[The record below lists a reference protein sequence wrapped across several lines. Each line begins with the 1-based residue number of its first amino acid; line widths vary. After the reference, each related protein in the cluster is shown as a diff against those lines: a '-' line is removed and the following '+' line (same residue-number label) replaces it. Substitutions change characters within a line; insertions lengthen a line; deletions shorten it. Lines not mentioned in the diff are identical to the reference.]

1 MTYITCK
8 LNRYK
13 KEATAL
19 QVRNRVII
27 DMKYVKFKLNRYKKE
42 INNLNLITELRTFLE
57 THHNI

>member
-1 MTYITCK
+1 MKYVKFK

-13 KEATAL
+13 KEAAVL

-27 DMKYVKFKLNRYKKE
+27 DMKYEKFKLNRYKKE